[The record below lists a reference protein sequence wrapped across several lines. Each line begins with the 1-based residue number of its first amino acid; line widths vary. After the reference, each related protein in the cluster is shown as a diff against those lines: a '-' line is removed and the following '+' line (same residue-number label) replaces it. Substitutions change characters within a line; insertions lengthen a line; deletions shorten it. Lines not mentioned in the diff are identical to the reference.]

1 MMPLRLSRIPF
12 ASSLVHPHKAYLI
25 VAMVYIDV
33 QTYDAA
39 CITHPKLRSS
49 VKAVDRPHAIG
60 SGVVTVAVLSR

>member
-39 CITHPKLRSS
+39 CITHSS